1 MNGDGYLDLVA
12 GVLRG
17 GYGVFY
23 YEGNGTDT
31 VKYVKAFGS
40 GQELG
45 QGSMADI
52 DQDGDFDLIYT
63 QTTTYTSKFNT
74 GIMLNTG
81 NSTSPVIQK
90 ENKYD
95 LVDVSG
101 ERVLTN
107 HTIRTFNYDKDD
119 DVELLYVRP
128 TSLGNILEGKGGVDF
143 RKNLSIEILDNKGDN
158 TFYPVDTLMSLDSVD
173 WNEKFSTDFCDLNG
187 DGILDMIY
195 IFRSERALYV
205 KWGSYKDVKIV
216 PKSASKGMSSI
227 SIYDNVLKLSEK
239 HVTLDKNISVY
250 SLGGKLLK
258 DINLSGVGSYDLR
271 SFSLPKGVYVLSLK
285 LDGLV
290 QYIKWQNND

>member
-205 KWGSYKDVKIV
+205 KWGSYKDVKII

>member
-205 KWGSYKDVKIV
+205 KWGSYKDVKII

-239 HVTLDKNISVY
+239 HVTLDKHISVY